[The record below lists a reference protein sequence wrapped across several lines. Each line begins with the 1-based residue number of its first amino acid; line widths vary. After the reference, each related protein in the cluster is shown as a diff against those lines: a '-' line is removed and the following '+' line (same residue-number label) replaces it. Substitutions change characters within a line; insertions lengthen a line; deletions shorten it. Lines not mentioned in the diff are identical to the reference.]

1 MLCFVRS
8 SHTPLNELW
17 RVTKTSVEGH
27 TKEQILPAVRSV
39 QLNEVMESHQLPF
52 TATSRKDGVP
62 VTEDLDNLDD
72 DGRHDEVMIRTPSV
86 YSWGRCD
93 TNALLR
99 SYNEPP
105 AIDGIQV
112 LTFANKRTIMQVK
125 LTFVELGLDRHFSQR
140 FCCNRI
146 EPIFEVHTLRIE

>member
-1 MLCFVRS
+1 MEVHS
-8 SHTPLNELW
+8 EW
-17 RVTKTSVEGH
+17 
-27 TKEQILPAVRSV
+27 QILPAVRSV
-39 QLNEVMESHQLPF
+39 HLNEVMESHQLPF
-52 TATSRKDGVP
+52 TATSRNDGVP
-62 VTEDLDNLDD
+62 VTEDFDNLDD

-112 LTFANKRTIMQVK
+112 LTFANNRTIMQVK
-125 LTFVELGLDRHFSQR
+125 LTFVEVGLDRHYSQY
-140 FCCNRI
+140 FWCNRI
-146 EPIFEVHTLRIE
+146 ELNFEMHTLRIE

>member
-1 MLCFVRS
+1 VEV
-8 SHTPLNELW
+8 HNE
-17 RVTKTSVEGH
+17 
-27 TKEQILPAVRSV
+27 EQILSAVRSIH
-39 QLNEVMESHQLPF
+39 LNEVMESHQLPF

-62 VTEDLDNLDD
+62 VAEDLDNLDD

-105 AIDGIQV
+105 AIDGVQV
-112 LTFANKRTIMQVK
+112 LTFANNRTIMQVK
-125 LTFVELGLDRHFSQR
+125 RTFVELGLDWHYSQR
-140 FCCNRI
+140 FWCNRI
-146 EPIFEVHTLRIE
+146 EHHFQMYALRID